1 MLDLKGNGNMKIEFS
16 TDSAAFYDEYAD
28 KVTND
33 IYKRDEIILI
43 LKRLIKSV
51 EHGKNYGPIMDINGN
66 KIGTW
71 EM

>member
-1 MLDLKGNGNMKIEFS
+1 MEGDDKMKIEFS
-16 TDSAAFYDEYAD
+16 TDGAAFYDEYAD

-33 IYKRDEIILI
+33 IYKRDEIIRI

-51 EHGKNYGPIMDINGN
+51 EYGESYGPIMDINGN

-71 EM
+71 EI